1 VDLLTSARV
10 KPSRLIVGL
19 MSGTSADGIDACLC
33 RIKGFGIQTAAE
45 IEHFSSLKY
54 PETLK
59 HMITSDLNNLGLE
72 DIARLNFFL
81 GNLLA
86 QAALKCIEEAGYA
99 IWEIDAISSHGQTLI
114 HLPDCHHRV
123 LPIPATLQI
132 GDISVIAQL
141 TGILTIGDFRPADM
155 AQGGQGAPLV
165 PYADFVMFRHDDL
178 GKIVQ
183 NIGGISNLTYLPPSC
198 SLDDVIAFD
207 TGPGNMVIDA
217 TINLLTK
224 GNLSMDTDGEIAN
237 SGTVNREF
245 LSHLL
250 SSDYFYKPP
259 PKSTGRE
266 LFGIQY
272 TQRII
277 GEYKEFIQKQ
287 GVVWDIKEHFKDI
300 VATVSELTVQT
311 IVYSYKTWVA
321 PRGPIDQVILGG
333 GGAYNLYLVRRLKEE
348 LESMD
353 PNIQVLTHED
363 IGIPNTAKEALAFCI
378 LGNEVIGLKP
388 NNVPSAT
395 GAQKPVI
402 LGKVA
407 FP

>member
-1 VDLLTSARV
+1 
-10 KPSRLIVGL
+10 
-19 MSGTSADGIDACLC
+19 
-33 RIKGFGIQTAAE
+33 
-45 IEHFSSLKY
+45 
-54 PETLK
+54 
-59 HMITSDLNNLGLE
+59 
-72 DIARLNFFL
+72 
-81 GNLLA
+81 
-86 QAALKCIEEAGYA
+86 
-99 IWEIDAISSHGQTLI
+99 
-114 HLPDCHHRV
+114 
-123 LPIPATLQI
+123 
-132 GDISVIAQL
+132 
-141 TGILTIGDFRPADM
+141 
-155 AQGGQGAPLV
+155 
-165 PYADFVMFRHDDL
+165 
-178 GKIVQ
+178 
-183 NIGGISNLTYLPPSC
+183 
-198 SLDDVIAFD
+198 
-207 TGPGNMVIDA
+207 
-217 TINLLTK
+217 
-224 GNLSMDTDGEIAN
+224 
-237 SGTVNREF
+237 
-245 LSHLL
+245 
-250 SSDYFYKPP
+250 
-259 PKSTGRE
+259 

-277 GEYKEFIQKQ
+277 GEYKGFIQKQ